1 MTKSKKRDEP
11 IGAADGPNGA
21 GRPGLKERDE
31 PRKPLVRKVRKA
43 VKKSRRKMSE
53 EKFEQELER
62 TISFLEEMRAK
73 IAARSRS

>member
-11 IGAADGPNGA
+11 SGAADGPNRA
-21 GRPGLKERDE
+21 EKPGFKDRDE

-43 VKKSRRKMSE
+43 VRKSRRKMSE